1 MYEGNAH
8 FQAPVQLSR
17 GRGRISTYSRKNR
30 ITRKRADPQIV
41 MDVALDTVLSRTVWF
56 TQAEIIANLS
66 SSTRVFEF
74 VHAREIKKVKDDG
87 TWTGAQLETIVHPN
101 EYFKRGY
108 LLKNLGKAPASG
120 AEGDVVVKGEVMEE

>member
-1 MYEGNAH
+1 
-8 FQAPVQLSR
+8 
-17 GRGRISTYSRKNR
+17 
-30 ITRKRADPQIV
+30 
-41 MDVALDTVLSRTVWF
+41 MDVALDTVLSRTVRF
-56 TQAEIIANLS
+56 TQTEIIANLS
-66 SSTRVFEF
+66 SNRVFEF

-120 AEGDVVVKGEVMEE
+120 VEGDVVVKGEAMEE